1 MQQTA
6 PQHADQSSD
15 AAWINQ
21 EFYSHQSVNPLTGQ
35 WRCLQQRP
43 SVPLPAFVYIRV
55 TGNRKERCGR
65 SANQQAHIASA
76 MNKAFAVT
84 SVIDSLQ
91 RHHQLDFFMSNAVSS
106 SPTHKDVREFSLGL
120 YPELQCLQNDLRAE
134 FTKIWPTRYKPLC
147 PPAFAALRPFGDLM
161 LDEVIEADMD
171 RDLSNA
177 LVIYLPDDLE
187 ASLVTLAKTDVVPRV
202 HHDIGLKSSGAYWSW
217 TLPAPQGQLPRSV
230 WVLCDGV
237 KAALEENHGICGE
250 HVLPVVWIA
259 GHSVVVSDWRPSA
272 DLLEKGRK
280 AMATAAKGPTES
292 DPAALKAAADKAL
305 RYGERPW
312 LFMRYELRNGYGRL
326 AVNWAPVHAK

>member
-1 MQQTA
+1 
-6 PQHADQSSD
+6 
-15 AAWINQ
+15 
-21 EFYSHQSVNPLTGQ
+21 
-35 WRCLQQRP
+35 
-43 SVPLPAFVYIRV
+43 
-55 TGNRKERCGR
+55 
-65 SANQQAHIASA
+65 
-76 MNKAFAVT
+76 
-84 SVIDSLQ
+84 
-91 RHHQLDFFMSNAVSS
+91 MSTAVSS
-106 SPTHKDVREFSLGL
+106 SPAHTEVREFSLGL
-120 YPELQCLQNDLRAE
+120 CTELQLLQNDLRAD
-134 FTKIWPTRYKPLC
+134 FLQTIWPTRYKPLC
-147 PPAFAALRPFGDLM
+147 PPAYATLRRFSDLM
-161 LDEVIEADMD
+161 LDDAIGPDLD

-177 LVIYLPDDLE
+177 LVVFLPDDLE
-187 ASLVTLAKTDVVPRV
+187 ASLMTLAKADVVPRL
-202 HHDIGLKSSGAYWSW
+202 HHDIGLKTSGAYWSW

-230 WVLCDGV
+230 WVLCDEI

-326 AVNWAPVHAK
+326 AVNWAPVNSK